1 MIHRLHI
8 PQALTAVALL
18 FLPLMPAA
26 HAATD
31 ISSVPLAS
39 SADTAAAPNF
49 MFILDDSGSMAGDF
63 LPGAVNDNNTC
74 KRRNDNS
81 DACQAGDPP
90 YFAAQF
96 NTIAYNPGIRYPEAL
111 KFDGTGM
118 GNQSNPTSVK
128 VDPFTS
134 TSTISLVTD
143 YPERVHCKNSGD
155 SPTDPVNCRRNGL
168 NGSTPM
174 QFAYPVDTNS
184 NLSVGAPINV
194 SNPSYPDSTY
204 KYPKTRYGAAHY
216 FTISPKEYCSDP
228 NLVDC
233 TLTAAT
239 TGSFTYPAP
248 VRWCQSNST
257 NKGANDSAAV
267 SGISGSSPRC
277 QAKYDTNHIYP
288 RYGIFSR
295 VDIVSTTPSYPKA
308 PSRTDCAG
316 GTCTYLEEIT
326 NFGNWYAYYR
336 TRMKMMKSAAGRAFA
351 DLDNRYR
358 VGFVTIN
365 PGNPVDSNKYLKIS
379 EFEPSHKQDWY
390 ETFYKQTPGSGT
402 PLREALSRV
411 GRHFA
416 GKKDG
421 INQGMDNDPIQYS
434 CQQNF
439 ALLTTDGYW
448 NGNAGQILN
457 GGAIGNQDNQD
468 LTTDPK
474 WSSRGSG
481 TYDGGVSGASDTLA
495 DVALY
500 YYKTDLRPNGS
511 IGALGADVSKPNV
524 PTSPKDFNPEQHL
537 TTFTLGIVDGVMTYR
552 PDYEVATAGDFYKIR
567 TSSSGCSWA
576 SGTCNWPLPA
586 SNSSSALDDLW
597 HAAVNGRG
605 KFYLAQDPN
614 ALSDGLAD
622 AIAAVKTRVASAAAS
637 ATSSPNITPT
647 EKSIYSSTYTTVEWS
662 GEIAAQDIDPA
673 TGTVIS
679 GIKWSAQALL
689 DKRVGPTSDS
699 RKIYMRDPGG
709 SNGLKDFVY
718 GSMTSTERTWFDNK
732 CVPASNLS
740 QCDDL
745 TVTELGEANKGDNLV
760 RFLRG
765 QTAFVGTVYRNR
777 LHALGD
783 TVNSKPVYVRAP
795 LWGFADAV
803 VPDYATF
810 KASKASRQA
819 ALYVSANDGMLHA
832 FNADS
837 GEELW
842 AYVPRIIMPGM
853 YKLADLNYSTQHQYF
868 VDGWIETM
876 DAFDGSQ
883 WRTILVGGLNS
894 GGRGYYALDITD
906 PNAPKSMWEF
916 CSDGSLCAEADSDLG
931 LTYGNPIITK
941 RAFDGKWVVLVTSG
955 YNNISPGTGEGF
967 LYVLDAFNGKVL
979 EKVGTG
985 AGDTAMP
992 SGLARIQAWADDF
1005 YSNNTATY
1013 VYGGDLRGNFFG
1025 FNTKFLKP
1033 KLQKLATL
1041 VDGTGRPQSVTT
1053 RPELAYVDGNR
1064 MIYVGT
1070 GRYLG
1075 VSDLQDPATW
1085 IPASTDAY
1093 QQSLYAFKDKETEYT
1108 NLRASL
1114 VQQTILPLTA
1124 TTRTSTANEVDLTA
1138 VDGWFVDFNPGNQS
1152 PGERVNIDPQLAL
1165 GTLLVITNVP
1175 TKDACSLGGDS
1186 WAYQFD
1192 YLSGTYVSTAPSK
1205 MVAQKLTSAITV
1217 GVVVFR
1223 LPDGQLK
1230 AVATDAAAEKTT
1242 FGVNTGTGAISGR
1255 RTSWRELIR

>member
-1 MIHRLHI
+1 MTHLLRIAQVLSG
-8 PQALTAVALL
+8 VVLL
-18 FLPLMPAA
+18 FLPLVQAA

-31 ISSVPLAS
+31 ISSVPLSS

-49 MFILDDSGSMAGDF
+49 MFILDDSGSMASEF
-63 LPGAVNDNNTC
+63 LPGTVNDSDTC
-74 KRRNDNS
+74 KRRQDNS
-81 DACQAGDPP
+81 DDCQAGDPP
-90 YFAAQF
+90 FFAAQN
-96 NTIAYNPGIRYPEAL
+96 NTITYNPATRYPEAL
-111 KFDGTGM
+111 NFDGTGM
-118 GNQSNPTSVK
+118 GNQSNPTAVK

-134 TSTISLVTD
+134 TTTINLQTG
-143 YPERVHCKNSGD
+143 YPERVYCKDSGD
-155 SPTDPVNCRRNGL
+155 NPFDSGNCRRNGR
-168 NGSTPM
+168 SAWWPFTPM
-174 QFAYPVDTNS
+174 QFLYPVDTTS
-184 NLSVGAPINV
+184 NLSVGSPINV

-204 KYPKTRYGAAHY
+204 KWPKTRNGAAYY
-216 FTISPKEYCSDP
+216 FTISPKEYCSDA
-228 NLVDC
+228 NLTSC
-233 TLTAAT
+233 SLKTAPSGADI
-239 TGSFTYPAP
+239 YPAP
-248 VRWCQSNST
+248 VRWCKSVNDANSNT
-257 NKGANDSAAV
+257 AV
-267 SGISGSSPRC
+267 SGGNKC
-277 QAKYDTNHIYP
+277 QAKYDTTYKFP

-295 VDIVSTTPSYPKA
+295 VDIVSTTSSYPKGPA
-308 PSRTDCAG
+308 RTDCAG
-316 GTCTYLEEIT
+316 STCTYLEEIT

-336 TRMKMMKSAAGRAFA
+336 TRLKMMKSAAGRAFA

-358 VGFVTIN
+358 VGFITIN
-365 PGNPVDSNKYLKIS
+365 PGNPVPADKYLKIDAL
-379 EFEPSHKQDWY
+379 EPSHKQRWY
-390 ETFYKQTPGSGT
+390 EIFYKQTPGSGT

-416 GKKDG
+416 GKTDG
-421 INQGMDNDPIQYS
+421 INNGMPDDPIQYS

-448 NGNAGQILN
+448 NGNAGQQLN
-457 GGAIGNQDNQD
+457 GAAMGNQDNQD

-474 WSSRGSG
+474 WSSRASG
-481 TYDGGVSGASDTLA
+481 TYDGAVAGASDTLA

-500 YYKTDLRPNGS
+500 YYKTDLRPAGS
-511 IGALGADVSKPNV
+511 IGALGTDVSKPNV
-524 PTSPKDFNPEQHL
+524 PTNTKDFNPQQHL
-537 TTFTLGIVDGVMTYR
+537 TTFTLGIVDGLMTYR
-552 PDYEVATAGDFYKIR
+552 PDYETATAGDFYRIR
-567 TSSSGCSWA
+567 TSSSGCTWA

-586 SNSSSALDDLW
+586 QNSLSALDDLW

-605 KFYLAQDPN
+605 KFYLAQDPD

-622 AIAAVKTRVASAAAS
+622 AIAALKTRVASAAAS

-662 GEIAAQDIDPA
+662 GEIVAQDIDPA
-673 TGTVIS
+673 TGTVLS

-689 DKRVGPTSDS
+689 DKRVDLTSDS

-709 SNGLKDFVY
+709 TNGLKNFDF
-718 GSMTSTERTWFDNK
+718 GAMSSTERAWFDNK
-732 CVPASNLS
+732 CVPVSNLS
-740 QCDDL
+740 QCKDL
-745 TVTELGEANKGDNLV
+745 TVTELAEANKGDDLV
-760 RFLRG
+760 RYLRG
-765 QTAFVGTVYRNR
+765 QTAKVGGVYRNR

-795 LWGFADAV
+795 VWGFGDAV

-810 KASKASRQA
+810 KSANAKRQA

-837 GEELW
+837 GAELW
-842 AYVPRIIMPGM
+842 AYVPRIVMPGL
-853 YKLADLNYSTQHQYF
+853 YKLADRNYSTQHQYF

-876 DAFDGSQ
+876 DVYDGAK
-883 WRTILVGGLNS
+883 WRTVLVGGLGS
-894 GGRGYYALDITD
+894 GGRGFYALDITD

-916 CSDGSLCAEADSDLG
+916 CSNSALCAEADTDLG
-931 LTYGNPIITK
+931 LSYGNPIITK
-941 RAFDGKWVVLVTSG
+941 REFDGKWVVLVTSG

-967 LYVLDAFNGKVL
+967 LYVLDVLTGTVL

-985 AGDTAMP
+985 AGDTTTP
-992 SGLARIQAWADDF
+992 SGLARIQAWADNF
-1005 YSNNTATY
+1005 YQDNTATT
-1013 VYGGDLRGNFFG
+1013 VYGGDLRGNFFS
-1025 FNTKFLKP
+1025 FDMKFKKP

-1053 RPELAYVDGNR
+1053 RPELAYVGGNR
-1064 MIYVGT
+1064 MIFVGT

-1093 QQSLYAFKDKETEYT
+1093 QQSLYAFKDKGTEYS
-1108 NLRASL
+1108 NLRSAL

-1124 TTRTSTANEVDLTA
+1124 TTRTSTANKVDLTS
-1138 VDGWFVDFNPGNQS
+1138 VDGWFVDFNPSGQS

-1192 YLSGTYVSTAPSK
+1192 YLSGQYVSTAPNK

-1242 FGVNTGTGAISGR
+1242 FGVNTGSGSISGR